1 MRQVIVITGA
11 SSGFGALAARALAR
25 AGHTVYAS
33 MRETAGRNARPV
45 DELRTYSA
53 EHHVDLRAVELDVKS
68 QESCGTA
75 IQKII
80 SESGA
85 LDVVIHN
92 AGHMVFGPTEAFTPE
107 QFADLY
113 DTNVLGTQRVNRR
126 ASAAAC
132 EERGTSRLGLEQQHP
147 RRDAALSGALLRS
160 KGSHGLPRREL
171 RGGARPVGDRDHD
184 RRPGRLHV
192 GDDHFK
198 NAGAPAAA
206 SRAAAYAMGAYQGFA
221 EAIQK
226 GLMASVPLDAN
237 VAAVAE
243 AIVDVV
249 GKPPGTRPFRVHVDP
264 AQDGCEVVNAVTDRV
279 RAEFLRRIGLGD
291 LLQPQCRALSVA

>member
-1 MRQVIVITGA
+1 MD
-11 SSGFGALAARALAR
+11 SLAVSYAAELAR
-25 AGHTVYAS
+25 SGI
-33 MRETAGRNARPV
+33 ET
-45 DELRTYSA
+45 T
-53 EHHVDLRAVELDVKS
+53 
-68 QESCGTA
+68 
-75 IQKII
+75 I
-80 SESGA
+80 
-85 LDVVIHN
+85 VVP
-92 AGHMVFGPTEAFTPE
+92 GAFTSG
-107 QFADLY
+107 
-113 DTNVLGTQRVNRR
+113 TN
-126 ASAAAC
+126 
-132 EERGTSRLGLEQQHP
+132 
-147 RRDAALSGALLRS
+147 
-160 KGSHGLPRREL
+160 
-171 RGGARPVGDRDHD
+171 
-184 RRPGRLHV
+184 
-192 GDDHFK
+192 HFK